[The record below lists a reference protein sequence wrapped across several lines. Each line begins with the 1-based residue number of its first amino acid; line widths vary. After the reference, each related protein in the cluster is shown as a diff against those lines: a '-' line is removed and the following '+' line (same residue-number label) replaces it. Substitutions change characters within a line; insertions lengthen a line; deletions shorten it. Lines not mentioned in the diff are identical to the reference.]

1 MDLRIEKKLEHDK
14 LVFVLEGRLNTVTSS
29 EFEKYVDELNG
40 NENVI
45 IDMEKVDYISSAGLR
60 VLLKMRKSFSN
71 EGSLTLTHVG
81 PSLLEVFEITGFL
94 DILNIQKD

>member
-1 MDLRIEKKLEHDK
+1 MDLRIEKKLEDDK

-40 NENVI
+40 NEKVI

-81 PSLLEVFEITGFL
+81 PSLLEVFEFTGFL